1 MRRSYPS
8 DVSREKFG
16 VIEPILLGC
25 KKVTRPRK
33 YDLYDIFCGILYVLK
48 SGCQWRMLPSDF
60 PKWQSVYFYFNMW
73 SKPYENKESLLDRL
87 LKKIN
92 WRGPYKQWSEREN

>member
-1 MRRSYPS
+1 MRQTYPS
-8 DVSREKFG
+8 DISREEFAI
-16 VIEPILLGC
+16 IEPILSKV
-25 KKVTRPRK
+25 KKMTRPRK

-48 SGCQWRMLPSDF
+48 SGCQWRMLPRDYPS
-60 PKWQSVYFYFNMW
+60 WQSVYFYLSMW
-73 SKPYENKESLLDRL
+73 SKVSDGKESLLDGL